1 VDDGRG
7 RCHEDPPHV
16 ARGRGLHQHCH
27 SVRHGRGLL
36 LRQIQQVKPPR
47 AYTVWMAWLHIEVE
61 FREPMWITM
70 SLEKAGWRRDTGPA
84 MFEAEAAGLNAMHAT
99 GTIRVPKPLKV
110 SMPSLL
116 GSVQ

>member
-1 VDDGRG
+1 
-7 RCHEDPPHV
+7 
-16 ARGRGLHQHCH
+16 
-27 SVRHGRGLL
+27 
-36 LRQIQQVKPPR
+36 
-47 AYTVWMAWLHIEVE
+47 
-61 FREPMWITM
+61 MWITM